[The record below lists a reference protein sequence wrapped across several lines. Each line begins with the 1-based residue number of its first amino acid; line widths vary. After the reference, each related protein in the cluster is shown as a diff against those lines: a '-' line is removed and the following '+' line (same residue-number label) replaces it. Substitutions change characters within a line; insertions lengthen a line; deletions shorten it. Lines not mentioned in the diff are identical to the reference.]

1 MKKIGTVSWVS
12 LALSMLPVFAI
23 FMLLRGYEI
32 SLLLIGFS
40 LFVSIGFSIIALY
53 KQNEKNIIPLIAFII
68 SFGVFAYPILII
80 VGLAVGS

>member
-12 LALSMLPVFAI
+12 LALSMLPAFAI
-23 FMLLRGYEI
+23 FMLIRGYEI
-32 SLLLIGFS
+32 SLLVIGFF

-68 SFGVFAYPILII
+68 SSGILAYPILII
-80 VGLAVGS
+80 VRLAVG

>member
-32 SLLLIGFS
+32 SLLVIGFS
-40 LFVSIGFSIIALY
+40 LFGSIGFSIIALY
-53 KQNEKNIIPLIAFII
+53 KQNEKNTIPLIAFII